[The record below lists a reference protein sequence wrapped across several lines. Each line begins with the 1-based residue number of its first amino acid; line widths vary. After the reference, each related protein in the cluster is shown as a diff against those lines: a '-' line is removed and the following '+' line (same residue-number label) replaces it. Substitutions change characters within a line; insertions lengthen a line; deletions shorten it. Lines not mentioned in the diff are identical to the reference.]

1 MLTTQNRQTVLSDS
15 RANIRRRCGSYG
27 SGRGCPTF
35 VGAHHRYVVRSLFRG
50 AIPTDR
56 TAPIKVKKFTVE
68 ETNLPKTHFSREFMM
83 DLMSFPDQVRN
94 IALVGHLHHGKTAF
108 MDMLVLETHDLGG
121 NTEGKKGEQ
130 VTPAVN

>member
-1 MLTTQNRQTVLSDS
+1 
-15 RANIRRRCGSYG
+15 
-27 SGRGCPTF
+27 
-35 VGAHHRYVVRSLFRG
+35 
-50 AIPTDR
+50 
-56 TAPIKVKKFTVE
+56 
-68 ETNLPKTHFSREFMM
+68 MM

-130 VTPAVN
+130 VITITSELSLGEC